1 MIHQVESMYRVDAAR
16 VAVCGCRSGGTLA
29 CLLAFHD
36 RQAVRAAAMIDASPS
51 GAPPE
56 SDPLHRLALYL
67 AVAEKSPHA
76 AAAARLT
83 SECAGGENPRD
94 GEIPRRTPRDLDPAE
109 LGELARWID
118 MLDRI

>member
-1 MIHQVESMYRVDAAR
+1 MYRVDAAR
-16 VAVCGCRSGGTLA
+16 MAVCGCGSGGTLA

-36 RQAVRAAAMIDASPS
+36 RQAIRAAAMIDASPS
-51 GAPPE
+51 GTPPE
-56 SDPLHRLALYL
+56 SDPLRRLAIYL

-76 AAAARLT
+76 AAAARLIDQ
-83 SECAGGENPRD
+83 ARAQK
-94 GEIPRRTPRDLDPAE
+94 IPVTVKSLGARPHDLDPAE